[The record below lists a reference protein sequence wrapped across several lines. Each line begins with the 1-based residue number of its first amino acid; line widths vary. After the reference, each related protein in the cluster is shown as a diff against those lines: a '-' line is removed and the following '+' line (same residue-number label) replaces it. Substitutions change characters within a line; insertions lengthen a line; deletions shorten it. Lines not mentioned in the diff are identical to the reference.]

1 MPPCP
6 SGSSAPLP
14 SCIADLIG
22 IDSVGRSRAQSRTA
36 NSTTTRLTP
45 ALPCGRELG
54 KGRRSSRAIR
64 SWPRTCT
71 RRINLGIS
79 RPYGCSEGR
88 FRRPWPS
95 VHRALRHSTTL
106 DNGRH
111 PRRPPGRCAHRSRPL
126 PKQRKVVHC
135 EARCDPNDG
144 RDKVGDGASASP
156 AIALGPS
163 EANPPWAPTCTTTDT
178 PLRAR
183 FAGANCAASL
193 AIPEWPLDAAVPVS
207 ERCPAIGDLIF
218 VTEFVLDALCQP

>member
-1 MPPCP
+1 MNWGRVGVRLVLFVLGLGLVLAASTWAYRGLTVVPKAAF
-6 SGSSAPLP
+6 GILGLP
-14 SCIADLIG
+14 FIVLFVI
-22 IDSVGRSRAQSRTA
+22 
-36 NSTTTRLTP
+36 
-45 ALPCGRELG
+45 
-54 KGRRSSRAIR
+54 
-64 SWPRTCT
+64 
-71 RRINLGIS
+71 
-79 RPYGCSEGR
+79 
-88 FRRPWPS
+88 RRPWI
-95 VHRALRHSTTL
+95 
-106 DNGRH
+106 NGRH